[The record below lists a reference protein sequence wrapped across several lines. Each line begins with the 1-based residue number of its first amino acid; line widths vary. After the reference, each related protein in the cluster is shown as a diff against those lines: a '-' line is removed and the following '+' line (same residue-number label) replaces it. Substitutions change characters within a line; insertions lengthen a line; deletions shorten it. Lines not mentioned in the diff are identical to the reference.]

1 MIVRNNQLSVCKDL
15 QDKAKKD
22 RNFLSLLFLFSKMK
36 IQLQE
41 QFSDFT
47 EIDVSLQMMLDSIM
61 E

>member
-1 MIVRNNQLSVCKDL
+1 
-15 QDKAKKD
+15 
-22 RNFLSLLFLFSKMK
+22 MK

-61 E
+61 EWKF